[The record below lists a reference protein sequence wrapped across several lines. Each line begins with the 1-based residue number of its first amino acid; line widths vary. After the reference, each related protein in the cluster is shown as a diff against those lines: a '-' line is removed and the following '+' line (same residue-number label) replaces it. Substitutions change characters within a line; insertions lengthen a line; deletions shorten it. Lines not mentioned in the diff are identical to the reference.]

1 MFNWFRRN
9 KDKDKAAPVSEER
22 VQENQQKTE
31 EGVQR
36 TRDSFFGRITQLFER
51 PRIDDALWDDLEEL
65 LISADVGVETSE
77 ALIKRVKNR
86 VEREGIEHADDARRV
101 LQEEMTAMLTA
112 DVLPDEDYE
121 DDGVALTASGTTAT
135 ADDDYLGP
143 YIVLIVG
150 VNGVGKTTS
159 IAKLARWYMQQGD
172 RVMLAAGD
180 TFRAAAEDQL
190 KLWADR
196 VGIDVVAH
204 QPGADPGAVVFDAMQ
219 AARARRMDVLIIDTA
234 GRLHNKS
241 HLMEELKKVRRVIQK
256 ADATA
261 PHEVILVMD
270 ATTGQNG
277 MNQAKVFMEAVG
289 ITGILLA
296 KIDGTAKGGI
306 VLAIADKLHLPI
318 MFLGTGEKVTDLAE
332 FDPKRFVDALFRT
345 A

>member
-1 MFNWFRRN
+1 MLNWFRRN
-9 KDKDKAAPVSEER
+9 KDKPAPAAEER
-22 VQENQQKTE
+22 AQENERMTD

-36 TRDSFFGRITQLFER
+36 TRDTIFGRISHLFER
-51 PRIDDALWDDLEEL
+51 PRIDDTLWDDLEEL
-65 LISADVGVETSE
+65 LIGADVGVETSG
-77 ALIKRVKNR
+77 ALITRVKNR
-86 VEREGIEHADDARRV
+86 VERERIEHADEARKV

-112 DVLPDEDYE
+112 DVLADTDHASSDAGNDDDHT
-121 DDGVALTASGTTAT
+121 DDG
-135 ADDDYLGP
+135 YLGP

-196 VGIDVVAH
+196 IGIDIVAH

-219 AARARRMDVLIIDTA
+219 AARSRMMDVLIIDTA
-234 GRLHNKS
+234 GRLHTKS
-241 HLMEELKKVRRVIQK
+241 NLMEELKKVRRVIQK
-256 ADATA
+256 ADPTA

-277 MNQAKVFMEAVG
+277 MNQAKVFMDAVG

-306 VLAIADKLHLPI
+306 VLAIADRLHLPI